1 MIDYKEY
8 NEIMAKLNSL
18 DIRITKIETS
28 IKFYSLIIPVLMLIL
43 GSIIGVIIGHFI

>member
-1 MIDYKEY
+1 MIDNKEY

-28 IKFYSLIIPVLMLIL
+28 IRFYSMIIPTLMLIL
-43 GSIIGVIIGHFI
+43 GSIIGIIIGHFI